1 MNHNVTRLGSTAST
15 SRRLRRAAIAGLGAT
30 AAGLASIGTAAAHA
44 APAAHH
50 FSGALRDLQPA
61 AISPFDGAA
70 ARALLVERP
79 SGATVVLQV
88 DGIDRAAA
96 GKTYGAHLHV
106 GPCIAGDGAAAG
118 PHYNSDAQA
127 GYPTPEVSQRTE
139 VWLDF
144 TVNRAGHGSATAVV
158 PFTPAAGTRSIVVH
172 AMETDHGT
180 GGAGARIACLPVV
193 W

>member
-1 MNHNVTRLGSTAST
+1 MG
-15 SRRLRRAAIAGLGAT
+15 AA
-30 AAGLASIGTAAAHA
+30 AAGLVSVGAVAAHA

-61 AISPFDGAA
+61 TVSPFDGAA
-70 ARALLVERP
+70 ARALLVEHG
-79 SGATVVLQV
+79 SGATVVLHI
-88 DGIDRAAA
+88 DGIDPAAA
-96 GKTYGAHLHV
+96 GNTYGAHLHV

-118 PHYNSDAQA
+118 PHYNSDAQS
-127 GYPTPEVSQRTE
+127 GNPHPEVSERTE

-144 TVNRAGHGSATAVV
+144 TVNRAGRASSTAVV
-158 PFTPAAGTRSIVVH
+158 PFTPTSGTRSIVVH

-180 GGAGARIACLPVV
+180 GGAGARVACLPVV